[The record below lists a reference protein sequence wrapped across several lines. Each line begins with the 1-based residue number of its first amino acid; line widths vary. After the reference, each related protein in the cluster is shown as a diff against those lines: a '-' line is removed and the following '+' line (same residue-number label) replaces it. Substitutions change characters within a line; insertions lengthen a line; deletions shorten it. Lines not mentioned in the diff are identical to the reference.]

1 MPIKVPNDLPAVE
14 TLTRENV
21 FVMTDT
27 RAMTQDIRPLQ
38 ILILNLMPTKIDTET
53 QLTRLLGN
61 TPLQVEL
68 DLLQTS
74 THKSHV
80 TSEEHMLAFY
90 KTFDEVKGNFYD
102 GMIIT
107 GAPVEQMEFEE
118 VEYWDELCEIME
130 WTKTHVH
137 STFHICWGAQAGLY
151 YHYGIKKH
159 PLPEKL
165 SGVFLHHLD
174 YNRGMLFRGFDDEFY
189 VPHSRNTTCW
199 REDIEA
205 VPDLKIIAS
214 SDKAGVFAVKSE
226 KYRQIFITGHSEYD
240 ADTLLKEYE
249 RDKKAGIHPH
259 VPDNYFPND
268 DDTKPPIV
276 RWRSCANLLYSNW
289 LNYFVYQST
298 PYDISRISEED
309 LAPAE
314 EIKAKFKVAKFGGT
328 SLANADRMKQA
339 ADIIRND
346 DALNYVVVSAPGKLT
361 PREKKITDVLVDAH
375 EKYESSKDAHAL
387 DRALRKVRDRFEEI
401 QAGLGTSAD
410 LDEEFKEI
418 KRRYIGTH
426 NRDFLVS
433 RGEYLNARLL
443 SEYLGYDFIDA
454 KDIICFNEYAEFD
467 KEATNE
473 KLKAELT
480 KHEHAVIPGFYGVNP
495 YGLEVTFPR
504 GGSDISGAVVA
515 AACGA
520 DVYENWTD
528 VPGFMMADP
537 KVVKD
542 PLVVPVISYEEIR
555 ELSLMGAEVV
565 HEDAITPAR
574 EVGVPIN
581 IRSTLTPDVKGTM
594 IVKNA
599 DYYSGILDISGM
611 AGKPGYASIQIEK
624 PRLNENLDLR
634 ASVMNVLADNG
645 INAVHTLAGI
655 DSMNIFVRQSELEG
669 HARAVADEIK
679 KETGAV
685 SVKIEKGLALIAV
698 IGRKMKSTPGIGVR
712 ILEALANAGI
722 NVKMID
728 QGAERISMLIGIDE
742 SGYVAAIR
750 AIYSAFTTKQD

>member
-14 TLTRENV
+14 TLTNENV

-90 KTFDEVKGNFYD
+90 KTFDDVKGNYYD

-107 GAPVEQMEFEE
+107 GAPIEQMEFEE

-189 VPHSRNTTCW
+189 VPHSRNTTVL

-240 ADTLLKEYE
+240 ADTLLKEYL
-249 RDKKAGIHPH
+249 RDKKAGINPH

-268 DDTKPPIV
+268 DDTKPPVV

-309 LAPAE
+309 LTPAE
-314 EIKAKFKVAKFGGT
+314 EIHAKSKVAKFGGT
-328 SLANADRMKQA
+328 SLADADRIRQA
-339 ADIIRND
+339 AEIIKAD
-346 DALNYVVVSAPGKLT
+346 KALNYVVASAPGKLSS
-361 PREKKITDVLVDAH
+361 REKKITDVLIDAH
-375 EKYESSKDAHAL
+375 EKYESSKDVRAL
-387 DRALRKVRDRFEEI
+387 DRALKKVQGRFQEI
-401 QAGLGTSAD
+401 AGGLGVDID
-410 LDEEFKEI
+410 LDAEFKAI
-418 KRRYIGTH
+418 KGRYVGTH
-426 NRDFLVS
+426 NRDYLVS
-433 RGEYLNARLL
+433 RGEYLNARILAA
-443 SEYLGYDFIDA
+443 YLGYDFIDA
-454 KDIICFNEYAEFD
+454 AQVIFFNEYAEFE
-467 KEATNE
+467 KEVTYE
-473 KLKAELT
+473 KLSEELK
-480 KHEHAVIPGFYGVNP
+480 KHEHAVIPGFYGMNP

-542 PLVVPVISYEEIR
+542 PLVVPVVSYEEIR

-565 HEDAITPAR
+565 HEDAVTPVR
-574 EVGVPIN
+574 EVGVPIH
-581 IRSTLTPDVKGTM
+581 IRSTMSPDEKGTM

-611 AGKPGYASIQIEK
+611 AGKPGFASITVEK

-634 ASVMNVLADNG
+634 AAVMNVLADYG
-645 INAVHTLAGI
+645 INAFHTLAGI
-655 DSMNIFVRQSELEG
+655 DSMNIFVKQSELEG
-669 HARAVADEIK
+669 HARAITDDIK
-679 KETGAV
+679 KETGAT

-698 IGRKMKSTPGIGVR
+698 IGRKLKSTPGIGIRV
-712 ILEALANAGI
+712 LEALANAGI

-750 AIYSAFTTKQD
+750 AIYSEFTTK

>member
-14 TLTRENV
+14 TLTNENV

-80 TSEEHMLAFY
+80 TAEEHMLAFY
-90 KTFDEVKGNFYD
+90 KTFDDIKGNYYD

-107 GAPVEQMEFEE
+107 GAPIEHLEFEE

-151 YHYGIKKH
+151 YHYGIKKY

-189 VPHSRNTTCW
+189 VPHSRNTTVH

-205 VPDLKIIAS
+205 VPELKIIAS

-240 ADTLLKEYE
+240 ADTLLKEYV
-249 RDKKAGIHPH
+249 RDKKAGINPH

-268 DDTKPPIV
+268 DDTKPPVV

-314 EIKAKFKVAKFGGT
+314 EIHAKSKVAKFGGT
-328 SLANADRMKQA
+328 SLADAERIRQA
-339 ADIIRND
+339 AEIIKAD
-346 DALNYVVVSAPGKLT
+346 KALNYVVASAPGKVGSHD
-361 PREKKITDVLVDAH
+361 KKITDILVDAH
-375 EKYESSKDAHAL
+375 EKYESTKDIRAL
-387 DRALRKVRDRFEEI
+387 DRALKKVKDRFQEI
-401 QAGLGTSAD
+401 VDGLGVDID
-410 LDEEFKEI
+410 LENEFKAI
-418 KRRYIGTH
+418 KGRYIGTH
-426 NRDFLVS
+426 NRDYLVS
-433 RGEYLNARLL
+433 RGEYLNAKIL
-443 SEYLGYDFIDA
+443 SAYLGYDFIDA
-454 KDIICFNEYAEFD
+454 ADVICFNEYAEFE
-467 KEATNE
+467 KESTNE
-473 KLKAELT
+473 KLKNELK
-480 KHEHAVIPGFYGVNP
+480 KHGHAVIPGFYGVNP

-542 PLVVPVISYEEIR
+542 PLVVPVVSYEEIR

-565 HEDAITPAR
+565 HEDAITPVR
-574 EVGVPIN
+574 EVGVPIH
-581 IRSTLTPDVKGTM
+581 IRSTLSPDEKGTM

-611 AGKPGYASIQIEK
+611 AGKPGYASIVIEK

-634 ASVMNVLADNG
+634 AAVMNVLADNG
-645 INAVHTLAGI
+645 INAVHTLSGI
-655 DSMNIFVRQSELEG
+655 DSMNIFVKQSELEG

-679 KETGAV
+679 KETGAT

-742 SGYVAAIR
+742 SAYVAAIR
-750 AIYSAFTTKQD
+750 AIYSAFTKK

>member
-14 TLTRENV
+14 TLTNENV

-90 KTFDEVKGNFYD
+90 KTFDDVKGNYYD

-107 GAPVEQMEFEE
+107 GAPIEQMEFEE

-189 VPHSRNTTCW
+189 VPHSRNTTVL

-240 ADTLLKEYE
+240 ADTLLKEYL
-249 RDKKAGIHPH
+249 RDKKAGINPH

-268 DDTKPPIV
+268 DDTKPPVV

-309 LAPAE
+309 LTPAE
-314 EIKAKFKVAKFGGT
+314 EIHAKSKVAKFGGT
-328 SLANADRMKQA
+328 SLADADRIRQA
-339 ADIIRND
+339 AEIIKAD
-346 DALNYVVVSAPGKLT
+346 KALNYVVASAPGKLSS
-361 PREKKITDVLVDAH
+361 REKKITDVLIDAH
-375 EKYESSKDAHAL
+375 EKYESSKDVRAL
-387 DRALRKVRDRFEEI
+387 DRALKKVQGRFQEI
-401 QAGLGTSAD
+401 AGALGVDID
-410 LDEEFKEI
+410 LDAEFKAI
-418 KRRYIGTH
+418 KGRYVGTH
-426 NRDFLVS
+426 NRDYLVS
-433 RGEYLNARLL
+433 RGEYLNARILA
-443 SEYLGYDFIDA
+443 EYLGYDFIDA
-454 KDIICFNEYAEFD
+454 AQVIFFNEYAEFE
-467 KEATNE
+467 KEATYE
-473 KLKAELT
+473 KLSEELK
-480 KHEHAVIPGFYGVNP
+480 KHEHAVIPGFYGMNP

-504 GGSDISGAVVA
+504 GGSDISGAIVA

-542 PLVVPVISYEEIR
+542 PLVVPVVSYEEIR

-565 HEDAITPAR
+565 HEDAVTPVR
-574 EVGVPIN
+574 EVGVPIH
-581 IRSTLTPDVKGTM
+581 IRSTMSPDEKGTM

-611 AGKPGYASIQIEK
+611 AGKPGFASITVEK

-634 ASVMNVLADNG
+634 AAVMNVLADYG
-645 INAVHTLAGI
+645 INAFHTLAGI
-655 DSMNIFVRQSELEG
+655 DSMNIFVKQSELEG
-669 HARAVADEIK
+669 HARAITDDIK
-679 KETGAV
+679 KETGAT

-698 IGRKMKSTPGIGVR
+698 IGRKLKSTPGIGIRV
-712 ILEALANAGI
+712 LEALANAGI

-750 AIYSAFTTKQD
+750 AIYSEFTTK

>member
-1 MPIKVPNDLPAVE
+1 MPIKVPNNLPAVE

-80 TSEEHMLAFY
+80 TAEEHMLAFY
-90 KTFDEVKGNFYD
+90 KTFDEVKGNYYD

-107 GAPVEQMEFEE
+107 GAPIEHLEFEE

-189 VPHSRNTTCW
+189 VPHSRNTTVL

-205 VPDLKIIAS
+205 VPELKIIAS

-249 RDKKAGIHPH
+249 RDKKAGINPH

-268 DDTKPPIV
+268 DDTKPPVV

-298 PYDISRISEED
+298 PYDIRRISEED
-309 LAPAE
+309 LEPAE
-314 EIKAKFKVAKFGGT
+314 EINAKFKVAKFGGT
-328 SLANADRMKQA
+328 SLADAECVRQA
-339 ADIIRND
+339 AQIIRGD
-346 DALNYVVVSAPGKLT
+346 EALNYVVVSAPGKLNT
-361 PREKKITDVLVDAH
+361 REKKITDVLVDAH
-375 EKYESSKDAHAL
+375 ERYEGSKDA
-387 DRALRKVRDRFEEI
+387 RALERALKKVKDRFAAIAE
-401 QAGLGTSAD
+401 GLGVDID
-410 LDEEFKEI
+410 LDVEFKAI
-418 KRRYIGTH
+418 KGKYIGTR
-426 NRDFLVS
+426 NRDYLIS
-433 RGEYLNARLL
+433 RGEYLNAKILAD
-443 SEYLGYDFIDA
+443 YLGYDFIDA
-454 KDIICFNEYAEFD
+454 AGVICFDEEAEFD
-467 KEATNE
+467 KAATNE
-473 KLKAELT
+473 KLRAELK
-480 KHEHAVIPGFYGVNP
+480 KHDHAVIPGFYGMNP
-495 YGLEVTFPR
+495 YGMEVTFPR

-565 HEDAITPAR
+565 HEDAITPVR
-574 EVGVPIN
+574 EVGVPVN
-581 IRSTLTPDVKGTM
+581 IRSTAAPNEKGTM

-611 AGKPGYASIQIEK
+611 AGKTGYASIVIEK
-624 PRLNENLDLR
+624 PRLNENIDLR
-634 ASVMNVLADNG
+634 AAVMNVLADNG
-645 INAVHTLAGI
+645 VNAVHTLAGI
-655 DSMNIFVRQSELEG
+655 DSMNIFVRQDELEG
-669 HARAVADEIK
+669 HVRAITDEIK
-679 KETGAV
+679 KETGAT

-712 ILEALANAGI
+712 VLEALANAGI

-742 SGYVAAIR
+742 NGYVAAIR
-750 AIYSAFTTKQD
+750 AIYSAFTTK

>member
-14 TLTRENV
+14 TLTNENV

-90 KTFDEVKGNFYD
+90 KTFDDVKGNYYD

-107 GAPVEQMEFEE
+107 GAPIEQMEFEE

-189 VPHSRNTTCW
+189 VPHSRNTTVL

-240 ADTLLKEYE
+240 ADTLLKEYM
-249 RDKKAGIHPH
+249 RDKKAGINPH

-268 DDTKPPIV
+268 DDTKPPVV

-309 LAPAE
+309 LTPAE
-314 EIKAKFKVAKFGGT
+314 EIHAKSKVAKFGGT
-328 SLANADRMKQA
+328 SLADADRIRQA
-339 ADIIRND
+339 ADIIKAD
-346 DALNYVVVSAPGKLT
+346 KALNYVVASAPGKLSS
-361 PREKKITDVLVDAH
+361 REKKITDVLIDAH
-375 EKYESSKDAHAL
+375 EKYESSKDVRAL
-387 DRALRKVRDRFEEI
+387 DRALKKVQGRFQEI
-401 QAGLGTSAD
+401 AGGLGVDID
-410 LDEEFKEI
+410 LDAEFKAI
-418 KRRYIGTH
+418 KGRYVGTH
-426 NRDFLVS
+426 NRDYLVS
-433 RGEYLNARLL
+433 RGEYLNARILAA
-443 SEYLGYDFIDA
+443 YLGYDFIDA
-454 KDIICFNEYAEFD
+454 AQVIFFNEYAEFE
-467 KEATNE
+467 KEATYE
-473 KLKAELT
+473 KLSEELK
-480 KHEHAVIPGFYGVNP
+480 KHEHAVIPGFYGMNP

-542 PLVVPVISYEEIR
+542 PLVVPVVSYEEIR

-565 HEDAITPAR
+565 HEDAVTPVR
-574 EVGVPIN
+574 EVGVPIH
-581 IRSTLTPDVKGTM
+581 IRSTMSPDEKGTM

-611 AGKPGYASIQIEK
+611 AGKPGFASITVEK

-634 ASVMNVLADNG
+634 AAVMNVLADYG
-645 INAVHTLAGI
+645 INAFHTLAGI
-655 DSMNIFVRQSELEG
+655 DSMNIFVKQSELEG
-669 HARAVADEIK
+669 HARAITDDIK
-679 KETGAV
+679 KETGAT

-698 IGRKMKSTPGIGVR
+698 IGRKLKSTPGIGIRV
-712 ILEALANAGI
+712 LEALANAGI

-750 AIYSAFTTKQD
+750 AIYSEFTTK

>member
-14 TLTRENV
+14 TLTNENV

-90 KTFDEVKGNFYD
+90 KTFEDVKGNYYD

-107 GAPVEQMEFEE
+107 GAPIEQMEFEE

-189 VPHSRNTTCW
+189 VPHSRNTTVL

-240 ADTLLKEYE
+240 ADTLLKEYL
-249 RDKKAGIHPH
+249 RDKKAGINPH

-268 DDTKPPIV
+268 DDTKPPVV

-309 LAPAE
+309 LTPAE
-314 EIKAKFKVAKFGGT
+314 EIHAKSKVAKFGGT
-328 SLANADRMKQA
+328 SLADADRIRQA
-339 ADIIRND
+339 AEIIKAD
-346 DALNYVVVSAPGKLT
+346 KALNYVVASAPGKLSS
-361 PREKKITDVLVDAH
+361 REKKITDVLIDAH
-375 EKYESSKDAHAL
+375 EKYESSKDVRAL
-387 DRALRKVRDRFEEI
+387 DRALKKVQGRFQEI
-401 QAGLGTSAD
+401 AGGLGVDID
-410 LDEEFKEI
+410 LDAEFKAI
-418 KRRYIGTH
+418 KGRYVGTH
-426 NRDFLVS
+426 NRDYLVS
-433 RGEYLNARLL
+433 RGEYLNARILA
-443 SEYLGYDFIDA
+443 SYLGYDFIDA
-454 KDIICFNEYAEFD
+454 AQVIFFNEYAEFE
-467 KEATNE
+467 KEATYE
-473 KLKAELT
+473 KLSEELK
-480 KHEHAVIPGFYGVNP
+480 KHEHAVIPGFYGMNP

-504 GGSDISGAVVA
+504 GGSDISGAIVA

-542 PLVVPVISYEEIR
+542 PLVVPVVSYEEIR

-565 HEDAITPAR
+565 HEDAVTPVR
-574 EVGVPIN
+574 EVGVPIH
-581 IRSTLTPDVKGTM
+581 IRSTMSPDEKGTM

-611 AGKPGYASIQIEK
+611 AGKPGFASITVEK

-634 ASVMNVLADNG
+634 AAVMNVLADYG
-645 INAVHTLAGI
+645 INAFHTLAGI
-655 DSMNIFVRQSELEG
+655 DSMNIFVKQSELEG
-669 HARAVADEIK
+669 HARAITDDIK
-679 KETGAV
+679 KETGAT

-698 IGRKMKSTPGIGVR
+698 IGRKLKSTPGIGIRV
-712 ILEALANAGI
+712 LEALANAGI

-750 AIYSAFTTKQD
+750 AIYSEFTTK

>member
-14 TLTRENV
+14 TLTNENV

-90 KTFDEVKGNFYD
+90 KTFDDVKGNYYD

-107 GAPVEQMEFEE
+107 GAPIEQMEFEE

-189 VPHSRNTTCW
+189 VPHSRNTTVL

-240 ADTLLKEYE
+240 ADTLLKEYM
-249 RDKKAGIHPH
+249 RDKKAGINPH

-268 DDTKPPIV
+268 DDTKPPVV

-309 LAPAE
+309 LTPAE
-314 EIKAKFKVAKFGGT
+314 EIHAKSKVAKFGGT
-328 SLANADRMKQA
+328 SLADADRIRQA
-339 ADIIRND
+339 AEIIKAD
-346 DALNYVVVSAPGKLT
+346 KALNYVVASAPGKLSS
-361 PREKKITDVLVDAH
+361 REKKITDVLIDAH
-375 EKYESSKDAHAL
+375 EKYESSKDVRAL
-387 DRALRKVRDRFEEI
+387 DRALKKVQGRFQEI
-401 QAGLGTSAD
+401 AGGLGVDID
-410 LDEEFKEI
+410 LDAEFKAI
-418 KRRYIGTH
+418 KGRYVGTH
-426 NRDFLVS
+426 NRDYLVS
-433 RGEYLNARLL
+433 RGEYLNARILAA
-443 SEYLGYDFIDA
+443 YLGYDFIDA
-454 KDIICFNEYAEFD
+454 AQVIFFNEYAEFE
-467 KEATNE
+467 KEATYE
-473 KLKAELT
+473 KLSEELK
-480 KHEHAVIPGFYGVNP
+480 KHEHAVIPGFYGMNP

-504 GGSDISGAVVA
+504 GGSDISGAIVA

-542 PLVVPVISYEEIR
+542 PLVVPVVSYEEIR

-565 HEDAITPAR
+565 HEDAVTPVR
-574 EVGVPIN
+574 EVGVPIH
-581 IRSTLTPDVKGTM
+581 IRSTMSPDEKGTM

-611 AGKPGYASIQIEK
+611 AGKPGFASITVEK

-634 ASVMNVLADNG
+634 AAVMNVLADYG
-645 INAVHTLAGI
+645 INAFHTLAGI
-655 DSMNIFVRQSELEG
+655 DSMNIFVKQSELEG
-669 HARAVADEIK
+669 HARAITDDIK
-679 KETGAV
+679 KETGAT

-698 IGRKMKSTPGIGVR
+698 IGRKLKSTPGIGIRV
-712 ILEALANAGI
+712 LEALANAGI

-750 AIYSAFTTKQD
+750 AIYSEFTTK

>member
-14 TLTRENV
+14 TLTKENV

-118 VEYWDELCEIME
+118 VEYWDELCDIME

-189 VPHSRNTTCW
+189 VPHSRNTTCL

-205 VPDLKIIAS
+205 VPELKIIAS

-240 ADTLLKEYE
+240 ADTLLKEYM
-249 RDKKAGIHPH
+249 RDKKAGINPH

-309 LAPAE
+309 LTPAE
-314 EIKAKFKVAKFGGT
+314 EINAKFKVAKFGGT
-328 SLANADRMKQA
+328 SLADAERIRQA
-339 ADIIRND
+339 AELIRAD
-346 DALNYVVVSAPGKLT
+346 EALNYVVASAPGKLS
-361 PREKKITDVLVDAH
+361 PREKKMTDVLIDAH
-375 EKYESSKDAHAL
+375 ERYEVSKDAHAL
-387 DRALRKVRDRFEEI
+387 ERALKKVKERFADI
-401 QAGLGTSAD
+401 ASDLGVDID
-410 LDEEFKEI
+410 LESEFKQI
-418 KRRYIGTH
+418 KGRYIGTR
-426 NRDFLVS
+426 NRDYLIS
-433 RGEYLNARLL
+433 RGEYINAKILA
-443 SEYLGYDFIDA
+443 EYLGYDFIDA
-454 KDIICFNEYAEFD
+454 ADVICFNEEAEFD
-467 KEATNE
+467 KEKTNE
-473 KLKAELT
+473 KLTSELK
-480 KHEHAVIPGFYGVNP
+480 KHEHAVIPGFYGMNP
-495 YGLEVTFPR
+495 YGMEVTFPR

-515 AACGA
+515 AALGA

-565 HEDAITPAR
+565 HEDAITPVR

-581 IRSTLTPDVKGTM
+581 IRSTMAPDEKGTM

-655 DSMNIFVRQSELEG
+655 DSMIIFVRAGELEG
-669 HARAVADEIK
+669 HGRAIVDEIK
-679 KETGAV
+679 KETGAT
-685 SVKIEKGLALIAV
+685 SVRIEKGLALIAV

-712 ILEALANAGI
+712 VLEALANAGI

-750 AIYSAFTTKQD
+750 AIYSAFTTK

>member
-14 TLTRENV
+14 TLTNENV

-80 TSEEHMLAFY
+80 TAEEHMLAFY
-90 KTFDEVKGNFYD
+90 KTFDDVKGNYYD

-118 VEYWDELCEIME
+118 VEYWDELCDIME

-240 ADTLLKEYE
+240 ADTLQKEYE
-249 RDKKAGIHPH
+249 RDKKAGINPH

-268 DDTKPPIV
+268 DDTKPPVV

-309 LAPAE
+309 LTPAD
-314 EIKAKFKVAKFGGT
+314 EIHAKSKVAKFGGT
-328 SLANADRMKQA
+328 SLADAEHIKQA
-339 ADIIRND
+339 ADIIKAD
-346 DALNYVVVSAPGKLT
+346 KALNYVVVSAPGKT
-361 PREKKITDVLVDAH
+361 SSREKKITDVLVDVH
-375 EKYESSKDAHAL
+375 EKYESTKDIRAL
-387 DRALRKVRDRFEEI
+387 DRALKKVKERFQEI
-401 QAGLGTSAD
+401 ADGLGVDID
-410 LDEEFKEI
+410 LDSEFKAI
-418 KRRYIGTH
+418 KGKYIGTH

-433 RGEYLNARLL
+433 RGEYLNARILA
-443 SEYLGYDFIDA
+443 SYLGYDFIDA
-454 KDIICFNEYAEFD
+454 ASVICFNEYAEFE

-473 KLKAELT
+473 KLREELK
-480 KHEHAVIPGFYGVNP
+480 KHDHAVIPGFYGINP

-542 PLVVPVISYEEIR
+542 PLVVPVVSYEEIR

-565 HEDAITPAR
+565 HEDAVTPAS
-574 EVGVPIN
+574 EVGVPIH
-581 IRSTLTPDVKGTM
+581 IRSTMAPDEKGTM

-599 DYYSGILDISGM
+599 DYYSGILDISGL
-611 AGKPGYASIQIEK
+611 AGKPGYASILVEK

-634 ASVMNVLADNG
+634 AAVMNVLADNG
-645 INAVHTLAGI
+645 IKAVHTLAGI
-655 DSMNIFVRQSELEG
+655 DSMNIFVKQSDLEG
-669 HARAVADEIK
+669 HARAIVDEIK
-679 KETGAV
+679 KETGAT

-698 IGRKMKSTPGIGVR
+698 IGRKLKSTPGIGIRV
-712 ILEALANAGI
+712 LEALANAGI

-750 AIYSAFTTKQD
+750 AIYSEFTTK

>member
-14 TLTRENV
+14 TLTKENV

-90 KTFDEVKGNFYD
+90 KTFDDVKGNYYD

-107 GAPVEQMEFEE
+107 GAPIEQLEFEE

-151 YHYGIKKH
+151 YHYGIKKY

-189 VPHSRNTTCW
+189 VPHSRNTTCR

-249 RDKKAGIHPH
+249 RDKKASLHPH

-309 LAPAE
+309 LTPAE
-314 EIKAKFKVAKFGGT
+314 TIEAKFKVAKFGGS
-328 SLANADRMKQA
+328 SLASAERIDQA
-339 ADIIRND
+339 AEIIKKD
-346 DALNYVVVSAPGKLT
+346 TALNYVVVSAPGKLS
-361 PREKKITDVLVDAH
+361 PRDKKITDVLIDAH
-375 EKYESSKDAHAL
+375 EKYEVSKDVRAL
-387 DRALRKVRDRFEEI
+387 DRALKKVKDRFAEI
-401 QAGLGTSAD
+401 SDGLGVNID
-410 LDEEFKEI
+410 LDEEFKAI
-418 KRRYIGTH
+418 KGRYIGTR
-426 NRDFLVS
+426 NRDYLVS
-433 RGEYLNARLL
+433 RGEYLNARILAL
-443 SEYLGYDFIDA
+443 YLGYDFIDA
-454 KDIICFNEYAEFD
+454 AQVICFNEYAEFD
-467 KEATNE
+467 KETTYA
-473 KLKAELT
+473 KLGEELK
-480 KHEHAVIPGFYGVNP
+480 KHEHAVIPGFYGINP

-542 PLVVPVISYEEIR
+542 PLVVPVVSYEEIR

-565 HEDAITPAR
+565 HEDAVTPAR
-574 EVGVPIN
+574 EVGIPIN
-581 IRSTLTPDVKGTM
+581 IRSTMHPTEKGTM

-611 AGKPGYASIQIEK
+611 AGKPGYASITIEK
-624 PRLNENLDLR
+624 PRLNENIDLR
-634 ASVMNVLADNG
+634 AEVMNVLADNG

-655 DSMNIFVRQSELEG
+655 DSMNIFVKQSELEG
-669 HARAVADEIK
+669 HARAVTDQIK
-679 KETGAV
+679 KGTGAT

-698 IGRKMKSTPGIGVR
+698 IGRKMRSTPGIGVR
-712 ILEALANAGI
+712 VLEALANAGI

-750 AIYSAFTTKQD
+750 AIYSAFTTK

>member
-14 TLTRENV
+14 TLTNENV

-90 KTFDEVKGNFYD
+90 KTFDDVKGNYYD

-107 GAPVEQMEFEE
+107 GAPIEQMEFEE

-151 YHYGIKKH
+151 YHYGIKKY

-189 VPHSRNTTCW
+189 VPHSRNTTCR

-240 ADTLLKEYE
+240 ADTLQKEYE

-309 LAPAE
+309 LTPAD
-314 EIKAKFKVAKFGGT
+314 EIQAKSKVAKFGGT
-328 SLANADRMKQA
+328 SMADAERIRQVA
-339 ADIIRND
+339 GIIKD
-346 DALNYVVVSAPGKLT
+346 DKALNYVIVSAPGKSSS
-361 PREKKITDVLVDAH
+361 REKKITDVLVDAH
-375 EKYESSKDAHAL
+375 EKYESSKDVRAL
-387 DRALRKVRDRFEEI
+387 DRALKKVRDRFQEI
-401 QAGLGTSAD
+401 VDGLGSDID
-410 LDEEFKEI
+410 LESEFKAI
-418 KRRYIGTH
+418 KARYIGTH
-426 NRDFLVS
+426 NRDYLVS
-433 RGEYLNARLL
+433 RGEYLNAKILA
-443 SEYLGYDFIDA
+443 SYLGYDFVDA
-454 KDIICFNEYAEFD
+454 TEVVRFNEYAEFD

-473 KLKAELT
+473 KIAAMIKD
-480 KHEHAVIPGFYGVNP
+480 HEHAVIPGFYGVNP

-504 GGSDISGAVVA
+504 GGSDISGAVIA

-542 PLVVPVISYEEIR
+542 PLVVPVVSYEEIR

-565 HEDAITPAR
+565 HEDAITPVR
-574 EVGVPIN
+574 EVGVPVN
-581 IRSTLTPDVKGTM
+581 IRSTMAPDEKGTM

-611 AGKPGYASIQIEK
+611 AGKPGYASILVEK
-624 PRLNENLDLR
+624 PRLNENIDLR
-634 ASVMNVLADNG
+634 AAVMNVLADNG

-669 HARAVADEIK
+669 HTRAVIDEIK
-679 KETGAV
+679 KETGAT
-685 SVKIEKGLALIAV
+685 SVKVEKELALIAV

-712 ILEALANAGI
+712 VLEALANAGI

-750 AIYSAFTTKQD
+750 AIYSEFTRK

>member
-14 TLTRENV
+14 TLTNENV

-68 DLLQTS
+68 DLLQTC

-90 KTFDEVKGNFYD
+90 KTFDDVKGNYYD

-107 GAPVEQMEFEE
+107 GAPIEQMEFEE

-137 STFHICWGAQAGLY
+137 STFHICWGAHAGLY
-151 YHYGIKKH
+151 YHYGIKKY

-189 VPHSRNTTCW
+189 VPHSRNTTCR

-240 ADTLLKEYE
+240 ADTLQKEYE
-249 RDKKAGIHPH
+249 RDKKAGIAPH

-309 LAPAE
+309 LTPAD
-314 EIKAKFKVAKFGGT
+314 EIHAKSKVAKFGGT
-328 SLANADRMKQA
+328 SLADADRIRDA
-339 ADIIRND
+339 AEIIKAD
-346 DALNYVVVSAPGKLT
+346 KALNYVVVSAPGKT
-361 PREKKITDVLVDAH
+361 SSREKKITDVLVDVH
-375 EKYESSKDAHAL
+375 EKYESTKDIRAL
-387 DRALRKVRDRFEEI
+387 DRALRKVRDRFQEI
-401 QAGLGTSAD
+401 ADGLGADID
-410 LDEEFKEI
+410 LDNEFKAI
-418 KRRYIGTH
+418 KSRYIGTH

-433 RGEYLNARLL
+433 RGEYLNAKIIA
-443 SEYLGYDFIDA
+443 SYLGYDFIDA
-454 KDIICFNEYAEFD
+454 ASVICFNEYGEFEKD
-467 KEATNE
+467 ATTE
-473 KLKAELT
+473 KLREELK
-480 KHEHAVIPGFYGVNP
+480 KHDHAVIPGFYGVNP

-542 PLVVPVISYEEIR
+542 PLVVPVVSYEEIR

-565 HEDAITPAR
+565 HEDAITPVS
-574 EVGVPIN
+574 EVGVPIH
-581 IRSTLTPDVKGTM
+581 IRSTMVPDEKGTM

-611 AGKPGYASIQIEK
+611 AGKPGYASIIVEK

-634 ASVMNVLADNG
+634 AAVMNVLADNG
-645 INAVHTLAGI
+645 INAVHTLSGI
-655 DSMNIFVRQSELEG
+655 DSMNIFVKQSELEG
-669 HARAVADEIK
+669 HARAVVDEIK
-679 KETGAV
+679 KETGAN
-685 SVKIEKGLALIAV
+685 SVKVEKGLALIAV
-698 IGRKMKSTPGIGVR
+698 IGRKLKSTPGIGIRV
-712 ILEALANAGI
+712 LEALANAGI

-750 AIYSAFTTKQD
+750 AIYSEFTTK

>member
-14 TLTRENV
+14 TLTKENV

-74 THKSHV
+74 SHKSHV

-118 VEYWDELCEIME
+118 VEYWDELCDIME

-189 VPHSRNTTCW
+189 VPHSRNTTCL

-205 VPDLKIIAS
+205 VPELKIIAS

-240 ADTLLKEYE
+240 ADTLLKEYM
-249 RDKKAGIHPH
+249 RDKKAGINPH

-309 LAPAE
+309 LTPAE
-314 EIKAKFKVAKFGGT
+314 EINAKFKVAKFGGT
-328 SLANADRMKQA
+328 SLADAERIRQA
-339 ADIIRND
+339 AELIKADE
-346 DALNYVVVSAPGKLT
+346 ALNYVVASAPGKLS
-361 PREKKITDVLVDAH
+361 PREKKMTDVLIDAH
-375 EKYESSKDAHAL
+375 ERYEVSKDAHAL
-387 DRALRKVRDRFEEI
+387 ERALKKVKERFADI
-401 QAGLGTSAD
+401 ASDLGVDID
-410 LDEEFKEI
+410 LESEFRQI
-418 KRRYIGTH
+418 KGRYIGTR
-426 NRDFLVS
+426 NRDYLIS
-433 RGEYLNARLL
+433 RGEYINAKILA
-443 SEYLGYDFIDA
+443 EYLGYDFIDA
-454 KDIICFNEYAEFD
+454 SDVICFNEEAEFD
-467 KEATNE
+467 KEKTNE
-473 KLKAELT
+473 KLTHELK
-480 KHEHAVIPGFYGVNP
+480 KHEHAVIPGFYGMNP
-495 YGLEVTFPR
+495 YGMEVTFPR

-515 AACGA
+515 AALGA

-565 HEDAITPAR
+565 HEDAITPVR

-581 IRSTLTPDVKGTM
+581 IRSTMAPDEKGTM

-655 DSMNIFVRQSELEG
+655 DSMIIFVRAGELEG
-669 HARAVADEIK
+669 HGRAIVDEIK
-679 KETGAV
+679 KETGAT
-685 SVKIEKGLALIAV
+685 SVRIEKGLALIAV

-712 ILEALANAGI
+712 VLEALANAGI

-750 AIYSAFTTKQD
+750 AIYSAFTTK

>member
-14 TLTRENV
+14 TLTNENV

-90 KTFDEVKGNFYD
+90 KTFDDVKGNYYD

-107 GAPVEQMEFEE
+107 GAPIEQMEFEE

-189 VPHSRNTTCW
+189 VPHSRNTTVL

-240 ADTLLKEYE
+240 ADTLLKEYL
-249 RDKKAGIHPH
+249 RDKKAGINPH

-268 DDTKPPIV
+268 DDTKPPVV

-309 LAPAE
+309 LTPAE
-314 EIKAKFKVAKFGGT
+314 EIHAKSKVAKFGGT
-328 SLANADRMKQA
+328 SLADADRIRQA
-339 ADIIRND
+339 AEIIKAD
-346 DALNYVVVSAPGKLT
+346 KALNYVVASAPGKLSS
-361 PREKKITDVLVDAH
+361 REKKITGVLIDAH
-375 EKYESSKDAHAL
+375 EKYESSKDVRAL
-387 DRALRKVRDRFEEI
+387 DRALKKVQGRFQEI
-401 QAGLGTSAD
+401 AGALGVDID
-410 LDEEFKEI
+410 LDAEFKAI
-418 KRRYIGTH
+418 KGRYVGTH
-426 NRDFLVS
+426 NRDYLVS
-433 RGEYLNARLL
+433 RGEYLNARILA
-443 SEYLGYDFIDA
+443 EYLGYDFIDA
-454 KDIICFNEYAEFD
+454 AQVIFFNEYAEFE
-467 KEATNE
+467 KEATYE
-473 KLKAELT
+473 KLSEELK
-480 KHEHAVIPGFYGVNP
+480 KHEHAVIPGFYGMNP

-504 GGSDISGAVVA
+504 GGSDISGAIVA

-542 PLVVPVISYEEIR
+542 PLVVPVVSYEEIR

-565 HEDAITPAR
+565 HEDAVTPVR
-574 EVGVPIN
+574 EVGVPIH
-581 IRSTLTPDVKGTM
+581 IRSTMSPDEKGTM

-611 AGKPGYASIQIEK
+611 AGKPGFASITVEK
-624 PRLNENLDLR
+624 PRLNANLDLR
-634 ASVMNVLADNG
+634 AAVMNVLADYG
-645 INAVHTLAGI
+645 INAFHTLAGI
-655 DSMNIFVRQSELEG
+655 DSMNIFVKQSELEG
-669 HARAVADEIK
+669 HARAITDDIK
-679 KETGAV
+679 KETGAT

-698 IGRKMKSTPGIGVR
+698 IGRKLKSTPGIGIRV
-712 ILEALANAGI
+712 LEALANAGI

-750 AIYSAFTTKQD
+750 AIYSEFTTK

>member
-14 TLTRENV
+14 TLTNENV

-90 KTFDEVKGNFYD
+90 KTFDDVKGNYYD

-107 GAPVEQMEFEE
+107 GAPIEQMEFEE

-189 VPHSRNTTCW
+189 VPHSRNTTVL

-240 ADTLLKEYE
+240 ADTLLKEYM
-249 RDKKAGIHPH
+249 RDKKAGINPH

-268 DDTKPPIV
+268 DDTKPPVV

-309 LAPAE
+309 LTPAE
-314 EIKAKFKVAKFGGT
+314 EIHAKSKVAKFGGT
-328 SLANADRMKQA
+328 SLADADRIRQA
-339 ADIIRND
+339 AEIIKAD
-346 DALNYVVVSAPGKLT
+346 KTLNYVVASAPGKLSS
-361 PREKKITDVLVDAH
+361 REKKITDVLIDAH
-375 EKYESSKDAHAL
+375 EKYESSKDVRAL
-387 DRALRKVRDRFEEI
+387 DRALKKVQGRFQEI
-401 QAGLGTSAD
+401 AGGLGVDID
-410 LDEEFKEI
+410 LDDEFKAI
-418 KRRYIGTH
+418 KGRYVGTH
-426 NRDFLVS
+426 NRDYLVS
-433 RGEYLNARLL
+433 RGEYLNARILAA
-443 SEYLGYDFIDA
+443 YLGYDFIDA
-454 KDIICFNEYAEFD
+454 AQVIFFNEYAEFE
-467 KEATNE
+467 KEVTYE
-473 KLKAELT
+473 KLGEELK
-480 KHEHAVIPGFYGVNP
+480 KHEHAVIPGFYGMNP

-504 GGSDISGAVVA
+504 GGSDISGAIVA

-542 PLVVPVISYEEIR
+542 PLVVPVVSYEEIR

-565 HEDAITPAR
+565 HEDAVTPVR
-574 EVGVPIN
+574 EVGVPIH
-581 IRSTLTPDVKGTM
+581 IRSTMSPDEKGTM

-611 AGKPGYASIQIEK
+611 AGKPGFASITVEK

-634 ASVMNVLADNG
+634 AAVMNVLADYG
-645 INAVHTLAGI
+645 INAFHTLAGI
-655 DSMNIFVRQSELEG
+655 DSMNIFVKQSELEG
-669 HARAVADEIK
+669 HARAITDDIK
-679 KETGAV
+679 KETGAT

-698 IGRKMKSTPGIGVR
+698 IGRKLKSTPGIGIRV
-712 ILEALANAGI
+712 LEALANAGI

-750 AIYSAFTTKQD
+750 AIYSEFTTK

>member
-90 KTFDEVKGNFYD
+90 KTFDQVKDNYYD

-107 GAPVEQMEFEE
+107 GAPVELLDFEE

-159 PLPEKL
+159 RLPEKL
-165 SGVFLHHLD
+165 SGVYLHHLD
-174 YNRGMLFRGFDDEFY
+174 YNKGMLFRGFDDEFY
-189 VPHSRNTTCW
+189 VPHSRNTTCL
-199 REDIEA
+199 REDIEK
-205 VPDLKIIAS
+205 VPELKIIAS
-214 SDKAGVFAVKSE
+214 SDKAGVFAIKSE

-240 ADTLLKEYE
+240 ADTLQKEYE
-249 RDKKAGIHPH
+249 RDKKAGINPH

-309 LAPAE
+309 LTPAE
-314 EIKAKFKVAKFGGT
+314 DVEAKLKVAKFGGT
-328 SLANADRMKQA
+328 SLADADHFRQA
-339 ADIIRND
+339 RNIIKKD
-346 DALNYVVVSAPGKLT
+346 KAIKLVVVSAPGKLSV
-361 PREKKITDVLVDAH
+361 REKKLTDVLVDASDRY
-375 EKYESSKDAHAL
+375 EKEKDPRSL
-387 DRALRKVRDRFEEI
+387 DRALKKVRERFEQIADEI
-401 QAGLGTSAD
+401 GSTMDFEQ
-410 LDEEFKEI
+410 EFKTI
-418 KRRYIGTH
+418 KARYIGT
-426 NRDFLVS
+426 RDSDYLIS
-433 RGEYLNARLL
+433 RGEYLSAKLMA
-443 SEYLGYDFIDA
+443 EYLGYDFVDA
-454 KDIICFNEYAEFD
+454 AELISFDEYAQYD
-467 KEATNE
+467 KDATYANIRE
-473 KLKAELT
+473 MLKT
-480 KHEHAVIPGFYGVNP
+480 HEQVVIPGFYGRNP

-504 GGSDISGAVVA
+504 GGSDITGAIVA
-515 AACGA
+515 AAAGA

-528 VPGFMMADP
+528 VPGFMLADP

-542 PLVVPVISYEEIR
+542 PLVVPVIAYDELR
-555 ELSLMGAEVV
+555 ELSVLGAGVV
-565 HEDAITPAR
+565 HEDAVTPVR
-574 EVGVPIN
+574 EAGIPIH
-581 IRSTLTPDVKGTM
+581 IKSTDHPEENGTM
-594 IVKNA
+594 IVKNS
-599 DYYSGILDISGM
+599 DYYSDLLDVTGI
-611 AGKPGYASIQIEK
+611 AGKPGYVSIMAVKNKLNEEPELRAALISVLTNNGIKMIHSFTGVDSINMIVERDAIEGHLRAVTDEMKKVSGASIK
-624 PRLNENLDLR
+624 
-634 ASVMNVLADNG
+634 V
-645 INAVHTLAGI
+645 
-655 DSMNIFVRQSELEG
+655 
-669 HARAVADEIK
+669 
-679 KETGAV
+679 
-685 SVKIEKGLALIAV
+685 EKGLAIVAIV
-698 IGRKMKSTPGIGVR
+698 GQKMMRTPAIGVR
-712 ILEALANAGI
+712 ALEALAENGI
-722 NVKMID
+722 NVKLID
-728 QGAERISMLIGIDE
+728 QGAGINMMIGIDE
-742 SGYVAAIR
+742 SAYVAAVR
-750 AIYSAFTTKQD
+750 AMYSAFTAK

>member
-1 MPIKVPNDLPAVE
+1 MPIKVPNNLPAVE

-80 TSEEHMLAFY
+80 TAEEHMLAFY
-90 KTFDEVKGNFYD
+90 KTFDEVKGNYYD

-107 GAPVEQMEFEE
+107 GAPIEHLEFEE

-159 PLPEKL
+159 ALPEKL

-189 VPHSRNTTCW
+189 VPHSRNTTVL

-240 ADTLLKEYE
+240 ADTLQKEYE

-259 VPDNYFPND
+259 VPDNYFPDD
-268 DDTKPPIV
+268 DDTRPPVV

-309 LAPAE
+309 LEPAE
-314 EIKAKFKVAKFGGT
+314 EINAKFKVAKFGGT
-328 SLANADRMKQA
+328 SLADAECIRRA
-339 ADIIRND
+339 AEIIRND
-346 DALNYVVVSAPGKLT
+346 AALNYVVVSAPGKLNT
-361 PREKKITDVLVDAH
+361 REKKITDVLVDAH
-375 EKYESSKDAHAL
+375 ERYEVSKDT
-387 DRALRKVRDRFEEI
+387 RALERALKKVKDRFAGIAE
-401 QAGLGTSAD
+401 GLGVDID
-410 LDEEFKEI
+410 LDAEFKTI
-418 KRRYIGTH
+418 KGRYIGTR
-426 NRDFLVS
+426 NRDYLIS
-433 RGEYLNARLL
+433 RGEYLNAKIL
-443 SEYLGYDFIDA
+443 SAYLGYDFIDA
-454 KDIICFNEYAEFD
+454 SDVICFDEEAEFD
-467 KEATNE
+467 KKATEE
-473 KLKAELT
+473 KLSAELK
-480 KHEHAVIPGFYGVNP
+480 KHEHAVIPGFYGMNP
-495 YGLEVTFPR
+495 YGMEVTFPR

-565 HEDAITPAR
+565 HEDAITPVR
-574 EVGVPIN
+574 EVGVPVN
-581 IRSTLTPDVKGTM
+581 IRSTAAPDEKGTM

-611 AGKPGYASIQIEK
+611 AGKTGYASIVVEK

-634 ASVMNVLADNG
+634 AAVMNVLADNG
-645 INAVHTLAGI
+645 VNAVHTLAGI

-669 HARAVADEIK
+669 HARAIADEIK
-679 KETGAV
+679 KETGAT

-712 ILEALANAGI
+712 VLEALANAGI

-750 AIYSAFTTKQD
+750 AIYSEFTTK

>member
-1 MPIKVPNDLPAVE
+1 MPIKVPNNLPAVE
-14 TLTRENV
+14 TLTNENV

-38 ILILNLMPTKIDTET
+38 ILILNLMPTKVDTET

-90 KTFDEVKGNFYD
+90 KTFDQVKENYYD

-107 GAPVEQMEFEE
+107 GAPVEMMEFEE

-151 YHYGIKKH
+151 YHYGIAKH
-159 PLPEKL
+159 KLPEKL

-174 YNRGMLFRGFDDEFY
+174 YNKGMLFRGFDDEFY
-189 VPHSRNTTCW
+189 VPHSRNTTCY
-199 REDIEA
+199 REDIEK
-205 VPDLKIIAS
+205 VPELKIIAS

-240 ADTLLKEYE
+240 ADTLLKEYV
-249 RDKKAGIHPH
+249 RDKKAGINPH

-268 DDTKPPIV
+268 DDTKPPVV

-298 PYDISRISEED
+298 PYDIRRISEED
-309 LAPAE
+309 LTPADE
-314 EIKAKFKVAKFGGT
+314 VEAKFKVAKFGGT
-328 SLANADRMKQA
+328 SLADADHIRQA
-339 ADIIRND
+339 ADIIKAD
-346 DALNYVVVSAPGKLT
+346 KALNFIVVSAPGRLNA
-361 PREKKITDVLVDAH
+361 REKKITDVLIDAH
-375 EKYESSKDAHAL
+375 EKYERDKDMRAL
-387 DRALRKVRDRFEEI
+387 DRALKKVKDRFAGIAEEL
-401 QAGLGTSAD
+401 GLDID
-410 LDEEFKEI
+410 LDKEFKEI
-418 KRRYIGTH
+418 KGKYIGTR
-426 NRDFLVS
+426 NRDYLVS
-433 RGEYLNARLL
+433 RGEYLNAKILAA
-443 SEYLGYDFIDA
+443 YLGYDFIDA
-454 KDIICFNEYAEFD
+454 SSVICFNDEAEFD

-473 KLKAELT
+473 KLGSELK
-480 KHEHAVIPGFYGVNP
+480 KHDHAVIPGFYGLNP
-495 YGLEVTFPR
+495 YGMEVTFPR

-565 HEDAITPAR
+565 HEDAITPVR
-574 EVGVPIN
+574 EVGIPIN
-581 IRSTLTPDVKGTM
+581 IRSTEAPNEKGTM
-594 IVKNA
+594 IVKNT
-599 DYYSGILDISGM
+599 DYYQSILDISGM
-611 AGKPGYASIQIEK
+611 AGKPGYTSIVVEK
-624 PRLNENLDLR
+624 PRLNQNLDLR
-634 ASVMNVLADNG
+634 SSVMNVLADYG

-655 DSMNIFVRQSELEG
+655 DSMNIFVRQSDLEG

-679 KETGAV
+679 KKTGATAV
-685 SVKIEKGLALIAV
+685 RFEKGLALIAV
-698 IGRKMKSTPGIGVR
+698 IGQKMKNTPGIGVR
-712 ILEALANAGI
+712 VLEALANAGI
-722 NVKMID
+722 NVRMID

-742 SGYVAAIR
+742 NAYVAGIR
-750 AIYSAFTTKQD
+750 AIYNAFTTVND

>member
-14 TLTRENV
+14 TLTNENV

-80 TSEEHMLAFY
+80 TAEEHMLAFY
-90 KTFDEVKGNFYD
+90 KTFDDVKGNYYD

-151 YHYGIKKH
+151 YHYGIKKR

-189 VPHSRNTTCW
+189 VPHSRNTTVL

-214 SDKAGVFAVKSE
+214 SDKAGVFAIKSE

-240 ADTLLKEYE
+240 ADTLQKEYE

-259 VPDNYFPND
+259 VPDNYFPDD
-268 DDTKPPIV
+268 DDTRPPVV

-309 LAPAE
+309 LTPAE
-314 EIKAKFKVAKFGGT
+314 EIHAQSKVAKFGGT
-328 SLANADRMKQA
+328 SLADAERIRQA
-339 ADIIRND
+339 ADIIKAD
-346 DALNYVVVSAPGKLT
+346 KALNYVVASAPGKLST
-361 PREKKITDVLVDAH
+361 REKKITDILIDAH
-375 EKYESSKDAHAL
+375 EKYESSKDLRAL
-387 DRALRKVRDRFEEI
+387 DRALKKVRDRFQDI
-401 QAGLGTSAD
+401 ADGLGVDMD
-410 LDEEFKEI
+410 LEGEFKAI
-418 KRRYIGTH
+418 KGRYVGTH
-426 NRDFLVS
+426 NRDYLVS
-433 RGEYLNARLL
+433 RGEYLNARILTA
-443 SEYLGYDFIDA
+443 YLGYDFIDA
-454 KDIICFNEYAEFD
+454 AQVICFNEYAEFD
-467 KEATNE
+467 KEKTYE
-473 KLKAELT
+473 KLSEELK
-480 KHEHAVIPGFYGVNP
+480 KHEHAVIPGFYGMNP

-542 PLVVPVISYEEIR
+542 PLVVPVVSYEEIR

-565 HEDAITPAR
+565 HEDAVTPVR
-574 EVGVPIN
+574 EVGVPIH
-581 IRSTLTPDVKGTM
+581 IRSTMSPDEKGTM

-611 AGKPGYASIQIEK
+611 AGKPGYASIIVEK
-624 PRLNENLDLR
+624 PRLNENIDLR
-634 ASVMNVLADNG
+634 AAVMNVLADNG

-655 DSMNIFVRQSELEG
+655 DSMNIFVKQSELEG
-669 HARAVADEIK
+669 HARAVVDEIK
-679 KETGAV
+679 KETGAT
-685 SVKIEKGLALIAV
+685 SVKVEKGLALIAV

-712 ILEALANAGI
+712 VLEALANAGI

-750 AIYSAFTTKQD
+750 AIYSEFTTK